1 MKDLIAKIDGIIN
14 DIKGA
19 EVWSYVKNAVEKIK
33 SLLGYLGEEDAYNF
47 VDILTK

>member
-1 MKDLIAKIDGIIN
+1 MKELLDKIDGILN
-14 DIKGA
+14 DIASADLWG
-19 EVWSYVKNAVEKIK
+19 YVKNAVEKIK